1 MLLRAALAAARE
13 RGANRCC
20 LEVRAS
26 NRAAR
31 GLYEA
36 FGFREDGL
44 RKNYYGGAGQSGA
57 GQSGAGLSSRED
69 AVLMSLQL

>member
-1 MLLRAALAAARE
+1 MLLRAALEDFRD

-44 RKNYYGGAGQSGA
+44 RKNYYGGAGHP
-57 GQSGAGLSSRED
+57 GAGLSARED
-69 AVLMSLQL
+69 AVLLSLQL